1 MAEYL
6 LVSTTAGSQE
16 SAADLL
22 RLAVRERLAASD
34 QVFGPAL
41 SAFWHLGE
49 FGEGEECRFSSRP
62 RPAGIWS

>member
-22 RLAVRERLAASD
+22 RLAASD